1 MTMKTKSSNVR
12 MTNGSAKAPASQMP
26 NDEDS
31 DPMTDE
37 EFQAWAKQDA
47 LDGLKALNQAA
58 LEDPAPQPLTRPSV
72 PPRHTY

>member
-1 MTMKTKSSNVR
+1 MKTRSTNVR
-12 MTNGSAKAPASQMP
+12 GTNGSAKTPVSRTH
-26 NDEDS
+26 NDEDQ
-31 DPMTDE
+31 DPMTDD
-37 EFQAWAKQDA
+37 EFEAWVEQDT